1 MSKEIE
7 IVKKNANR
15 MSDLV
20 YDKMA
25 ATITSV
31 VYFLWGF
38 ITGVTAAIVIWGGI
52 L

>member
-1 MSKEIE
+1 MNVKEKSE
-7 IVKKNANR
+7 RANK

-38 ITGVTAAIVIWGGI
+38 ITGVIAAIVIWGGV